1 MRLFAVTAFVLAV
14 FAAASAAATQP
25 AVTSLVLAKGDLPG
39 WRVPA
44 KLSAQ
49 TPAAFAKMHHKTL
62 KEIKA
67 SGLTL
72 AATEFLVGP
81 GRSRGLSI
89 AARYATPAQARAE
102 ALRLHKSNL
111 DADPGTIARPLA
123 VAGIPGALGIRIDG
137 EGARAYDVVFTDG
150 TDLVELFVIAMVKDM
165 HEGPVMK
172 AVRALHDRSLA
183 A

>member
-1 MRLFAVTAFVLAV
+1 MPV
-14 FAAASAAATQP
+14 
-25 AVTSLVLAKGDLPG
+25 
-39 WRVPA
+39 
-44 KLSAQ
+44 Q
-49 TPAAFAKMHHKTL
+49 TPAAFAKMHDKTL

-81 GRSRGLSI
+81 GGGRGLSI

-111 DADPGTIARPLA
+111 DADPRTTARSFP
-123 VAGIPGALGIRIDG
+123 VAGIPGALGIRMDG
-137 EGARAYDVVFTDG
+137 EGARAYDIVFTDG
-150 TDLVELFVIAMVKDM
+150 TDLVELFVMAKVKDV

-172 AVRALHDRSLA
+172 AVRTLHDRSLA